1 VRPNFFKI
9 QKDTLF
15 DPLYIVNPSLARV
28 LWCIGENGFV
38 LGWELGMAIEDDPVA
53 QALEVGFERKDCL
66 EKVFTNLGV
75 QRRLIMNVTMEWK
88 DFK

>member
-1 VRPNFFKI
+1 M
-9 QKDTLF
+9 F

-28 LWCIGENGFV
+28 LWCIGERGFV
-38 LGWELGMAIEDDPVA
+38 LGWESGMAIEDNPIA
-53 QALEVGFERKDCL
+53 QALEVGFEQKDYL
-66 EKVFTNLGV
+66 KKVFANLEV